1 MKKQNKD
8 GLDIS
13 LLKENVVL
21 PSPSPS
27 LVARILA
34 DAEATLAPKSWK
46 TIVWP
51 FGPVWKP
58 AGVLAASIALGAW
71 VGIFA
76 MPLEEDLMITEIE
89 TLLAGA
95 GL

>member
-1 MKKQNKD
+1 MMTKKKQIKD
-8 GLDIS
+8 GVDLS

-46 TIVWP
+46 TVMWP

-58 AGVLAASIALGAW
+58 AGVLVASVVLGAW
-71 VGIFA
+71 VGIIA
-76 MPLEEDLMITEIE
+76 MPLEEDPMVTEIE
-89 TLLAGA
+89 TLLAG
-95 GL
+95 

>member
-1 MKKQNKD
+1 M
-8 GLDIS
+8 DIA

-34 DAEATLAPKSWK
+34 DAEASLAPKSWK

-58 AGVLAASIALGAW
+58 AGVLTASGALGAW
-71 VGIFA
+71 VGVFA
-76 MPLEEDLMITEIE
+76 LPLDEGLMITEIE
-89 TLLAGA
+89 TLLAGV